1 MKKLTLLLLLFF
13 STINVVNSQCYEKV
27 TTIPTD
33 WSGKYLIVYEK
44 NDTKSYV
51 FNGTMD
57 NDNFEEISTPGDVL
71 NYNNGNYKSYEVNIS
86 PVPNKNTYYIQV
98 CSNNN
103 YYIGNQEEAN
113 DLNISSTPMENEI
126 SLGNSGKFSIKSSS
140 GRYFYFFPGQTMD
153 FKYYKDNN
161 YVSIY
166 KYEEKKIE
174 ISTTTGKHY
183 IFDENTQIT
192 ITTILTS
199 ANIYYTT
206 DGSIPTESSTLYT
219 SPFTVTEN
227 CTIKAIAITE
237 GNESSKVEEYKVSF
251 VKPSNNEKETTIK
264 IEELAQENNWEH
276 QKLYLN
282 FESKGITF
290 NATTD
295 SNKRSGMYI
304 NYENNQYWQF
314 IMKGKLQITPPK
326 ESTLKY
332 IYFKCLNDVGE
343 ITDCTTGKIEG
354 TLWIAENDLAESVT
368 LTFADITN
376 TKITSIYIITR
387 NENLT
392 GLDNTII
399 ADENSPIEYYNL
411 QGVKVATP
419 QHGVYIKKQGSKTSK
434 VFLK

>member
-13 STINVVNSQCYEKV
+13 STISVVYSQCYEKV

-33 WSGKYLIVYEK
+33 WSGKYLLVYEK

-71 NYNNGNYKSYEVNIS
+71 NYNDGKYKSYEVNIS

-103 YYIGNQEEAN
+103 YIGNQKEAN

-153 FKYYKDNN
+153 FKYYKDND

-192 ITTILTS
+192 ITSILTS
-199 ANIYYTT
+199 AKIYYTT
-206 DGSIPTESSTLYT
+206 DGSTPTESSTLYT
-219 SPFTVTEN
+219 SPFTVSKN

-237 GNESSKVEEYKVSF
+237 GNESSKVEEYKVTF
-251 VKPSNNEKETTIK
+251 VKPSNNESETTIK

-276 QKLYLN
+276 NTLYLN

-295 SNKRSGMYI
+295 SNKRSGKYI
-304 NYENNQYWQF
+304 NYNNEQYWQF
-314 IMKGKLQITPPK
+314 LMKGKLQITPPQD
-326 ESTLKY
+326 SSLKY

-343 ITDCTTGKIEG
+343 IIDCSTGKIEG
-354 TLWIAENDLAESVT
+354 TLWIAENDLPQSVT
-368 LTFADITN
+368 LTFTDN
-376 TKITSIYIITR
+376 KYTKITSIYIITHK
-387 NENLT
+387 ENLT

-399 ADENSPIEYYNL
+399 VDENSPIEYYNL

-434 VFLK
+434 VLLK